1 MAVEI
6 FFDEDYS
13 KASQIIYTYTNYLY
27 FISISNFSTE
37 AANAEINVFIFWSM
51 FTIDLC

>member
-6 FFDEDYS
+6 FFIAIVVDEDYS
-13 KASQIIYTYTNYLY
+13 KALQIIYTL
-27 FISISNFSTE
+27 FPLPNFFTE

>member
-1 MAVEI
+1 MKIILKRYKLFILYFHFPI
-6 FFDEDYS
+6 FF
-13 KASQIIYTYTNYLY
+13 
-27 FISISNFSTE
+27 TE